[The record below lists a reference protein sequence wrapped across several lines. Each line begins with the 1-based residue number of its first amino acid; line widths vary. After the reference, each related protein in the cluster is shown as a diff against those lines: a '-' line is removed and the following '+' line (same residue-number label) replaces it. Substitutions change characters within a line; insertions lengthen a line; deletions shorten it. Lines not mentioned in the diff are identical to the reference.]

1 MITGNEMKLI
11 RSIKNIKQAGLA
23 NKLGK
28 SQQYLSKLENLNDKE
43 LPAYWSKKIIVA
55 LDCNE
60 KDLQKIKAMLS
71 SEK

>member
-55 LDCNE
+55 LDYNE